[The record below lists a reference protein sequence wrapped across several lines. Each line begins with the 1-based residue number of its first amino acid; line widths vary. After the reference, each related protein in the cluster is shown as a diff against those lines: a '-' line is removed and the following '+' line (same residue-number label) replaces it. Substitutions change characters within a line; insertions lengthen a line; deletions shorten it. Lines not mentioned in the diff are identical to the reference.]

1 MAYFRPS
8 RNIPLRP
15 LAIVVDD
22 EPLVRASVAAQ
33 LRIWEYD
40 VIQFATA
47 DVALAFIHA
56 DPEAVAFVYTDVRMP
71 GSLDGAELARILAR
85 TYPTLPVLVSSGHVQ
100 FKTGELPE
108 TCAFLPK
115 PWLPG
120 EFLKYATHLAAQ
132 QASVVASA
140 QVPMVAS
147 LTLH

>member
-8 RNIPLRP
+8 RNILLRP

-40 VIQFATA
+40 VIQFSTA
-47 DVALAFIHA
+47 EVALAFIHA

-85 TYPTLPVLVSSGHVQ
+85 AYPTIPVLVSSGHVH
-100 FKTGELPE
+100 FKTGELPDS
-108 TCAFLPK
+108 CAFLPK

-120 EFLKYATHLAAQ
+120 EFLKHATHLAARQ
-132 QASVVASA
+132 TSVAASS
-140 QVPMVAS
+140 QVLMSSS